1 MTSAEETSSQRPP
14 ITVSGPATAQDIAA
28 IVAVLASA
36 GGGGGSDQSAGGTER
51 VGGWAD
57 HRRGL
62 RSAVSHGAGAWRAT
76 FRAP

>member
-14 ITVSGPATAQDIAA
+14 ITVSGPATAHDIAA

-36 GGGGGSDQSAGGTER
+36 GGGGGSDQSADGTER

>member
-14 ITVSGPATAQDIAA
+14 ITVSGPATAHDIAA

-36 GGGGGSDQSAGGTER
+36 GGGGGADQSEADTER
-51 VGGWAD
+51 FGGWAD